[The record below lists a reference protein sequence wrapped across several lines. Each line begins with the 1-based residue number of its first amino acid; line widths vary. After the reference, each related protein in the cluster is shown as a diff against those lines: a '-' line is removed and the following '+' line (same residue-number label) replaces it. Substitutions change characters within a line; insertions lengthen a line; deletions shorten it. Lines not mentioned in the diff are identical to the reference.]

1 MIEQP
6 LQTHSTPCSP
16 EKNCE
21 QPFKIAIVIPVY
33 NHADQLP
40 GVIEAALAL
49 AMPVI
54 VVDDGSSDGAVTA
67 ASRFPSVT
75 VLRHARNQGK
85 GGALLTGFM
94 AASKL
99 ADWALTIDADGQHIP
114 ADAASLIHAVPP
126 GTRPIVV
133 GRRTGMHDQAGVPW
147 TSRFG
152 RGFSNFWV
160 RCAGG
165 PRLSDT
171 QSGFRLYP
179 LPETLRLNVRARR
192 YQYEVEVLVKA
203 RWHGMAVHEAPVG
216 VEYQAGGRRVSHFRP
231 FVDFCRN
238 SATFSRLIT
247 QRILLFGRLTG
258 KTSSP

>member
-1 MIEQP
+1 MKPPQQINERP
-6 LQTHSTPCSP
+6 CHPETPGGWPS
-16 EKNCE
+16 KV
-21 QPFKIAIVIPVY
+21 AIVIPVY
-33 NHADQLP
+33 NHADRLP
-40 GVIEAALAL
+40 GVIKAALAL

-54 VVDDGSSDGAVTA
+54 VVDDGSTDGAGTA
-67 ASRFPSVT
+67 AGRFPSVT
-75 VLRHARNQGK
+75 VLRHDRNRGK
-85 GGALLTGFM
+85 GASLLTGFR
-94 AASKL
+94 AAGKL

-114 ADAASLIHAVPP
+114 ADAAALIHAVPP
-126 GTRPIVV
+126 GARPIVV

-203 RWHGMAVHEAPVG
+203 RWHGMAVLEAPVG

-238 SATFSRLIT
+238 SATFSRLIVR
-247 QRILLFGRLTG
+247 RIFLFGRLTG
-258 KTSSP
+258 KPNPP